1 MSEDII
7 KLRNINKF
15 FHYKSNIFQIK
26 SRDPSSDNLIKAL
39 QDISFS
45 IKRGEVFSIIGS
57 NGSGKTTLLRI
68 IAGIIEPDSGSLE
81 VKGKLAPLLQLGVG
95 FHPEL
100 IARENILLYGLLLGF
115 RKNEILNKVEDII
128 NFAEL
133 QQFTSMKLKHYSTG
147 MKLRLAL
154 ATAFQVNPD
163 IILLDEVLAVG
174 DIKFR
179 KKSMKAFLSYKE
191 QGKTIV
197 FTTHSLHMLSI
208 SDRTLFIDKGKI
220 VSIGDPKEIAKEY
233 EKFINS
239 DSSEN

>member
-1 MSEDII
+1 MI
-7 KLRNINKF
+7 KLQHINKF
-15 FHYKSNIFQIK
+15 FHYKSNKISNK
-26 SRDPSSDNLIKAL
+26 PNNLSSDNLIKAL
-39 QDISFS
+39 ENISFS
-45 IKRGEVFSIIGS
+45 IKKGEVFSIIGS

-68 IAGIIEPDSGSLE
+68 IAGIIDPDSGTIE
-81 VKGKLAPLLQLGVG
+81 VNGKLAPLLQLGVG
-95 FHPEL
+95 FNPEL

-115 RKNEILNKVEDII
+115 RKDEILNKVEDII

-133 QQFTSMKLKHYSTG
+133 QHFTSMKLKHYSTG

-179 KKSMKAFLSYKE
+179 KKSMNAFLSFKE

-197 FTTHSLHMLSI
+197 FTTHSLYMLSI
-208 SDRTLFIDKGKI
+208 SDRTLFIDKGRI
-220 VSIGDPKEIAKEY
+220 INIGDPKEIAKEY
-233 EKFINS
+233 EEFMNS
-239 DSSEN
+239 NSEN

>member
-7 KLRNINKF
+7 ELRRINKF
-15 FHYKSNIFQIK
+15 FQYNQKKLKVKSTNF
-26 SRDPSSDNLIKAL
+26 SPDNLIKAL
-39 QDISFS
+39 KDISFS
-45 IKRGEVFSIIGS
+45 IKKGEVFSIIGS

-68 IAGIIEPDSGSLE
+68 IGGIIEPDSGSVE

-115 RKNEILNKVEDII
+115 KKDEILNKVEDII

-133 QQFTSMKLKHYSTG
+133 REFTSLKLKHYSTG

-154 ATAFQVNPD
+154 ATAFQVDPD

-179 KKSMKAFLSYKE
+179 KKSMNAFLSYKK

-220 VSIGDPKEIAKEY
+220 INIGDPKEIAKEY
-233 EKFINS
+233 EKFMNS
-239 DSSEN
+239 NNNEN